1 MGIAYFSRRDAAAP
15 LRPAPGRFGGSRQRF
30 CLRRDGSQSRE
41 PPTRDGA
48 SGEGDAAPHPATSP
62 QVDGGWAKW
71 APYGQCSRTCGG
83 GVQLAKRECTDPV
96 PANGGSYCEGVRVKY
111 RSCNLDPCSAAGKGL
126 ELNLL
131 VGVCMTYNNPVKPAP
146 EVQAGPRSHALPH
159 FFQCR
164 GRASARSSVRLS
176 TATATARTASPPP
189 SPGSPNTL
197 ASRPGINASSSAG
210 LTAPATSTCWHP
222 RLVRD
227 PRSQDLGCRVTPG
240 CLEMNASSLSGGQ
253 LVLDE
258 VAEEGNPPG

>member
-1 MGIAYFSRRDAAAP
+1 M
-15 LRPAPGRFGGSRQRF
+15 
-30 CLRRDGSQSRE
+30 
-41 PPTRDGA
+41 DGA
-48 SGEGDAAPHPATSP
+48 SGEGDAAPHPSASP

-111 RSCNLDPCSAAGKGL
+111 RSCNLDPCPAAGKGL
-126 ELNLL
+126 ELSLL
-131 VGVCMTYNNPVKPAP
+131 VVACMTYNNPIKPVP
-146 EVQAGPRSHALPH
+146 EVRTGPQSHTHPH

-176 TATATARTASPPP
+176 TATATAPTVSPPP
-189 SPGSPNTL
+189 SPGSPNTP

-227 PRSQDLGCRVTPG
+227 PQDQHLGCRMAPA
-240 CLEMNASSLSGGQ
+240 CLEMNAFSLAVGQ
-253 LVLDE
+253 LVLD
-258 VAEEGNPPG
+258 VEEGNPPGWYELVCMCPLIYFGAGAGPWRVFLQVCKGASGICL